1 MLLRSRRSLPPPWRP
16 RAVCDAHLYV
26 VRHMG
31 APPPAPPPYPADALP
46 RADDPARILLA
57 LDLDDTLIHTSR
69 VPPQPGEAAA
79 DMLACA
85 RGGGE
90 STVYVRRRP
99 HVGAFVAALSR
110 AFDLAV
116 FTASP
121 QQFAEEKIDW
131 LASTLADETPGALG
145 RRLYRSSCVE
155 RYGLY
160 IKDLRVFGRPPGRAL
175 LVEDLPCVGGWQP
188 DQVVPIAAWR
198 GDPSDDALPT
208 LLPHLL
214 ALSKLRDVRPALAR
228 AVGLRRRAAALGD
241 DHRGCARLAAEQDA
255 PPAVGPPTPPPAHA
269 AAAAAASADDPWG
282 AGDPAAAAMAAMAAA
297 ALAAPPPVADA
308 PLPPCTCTG
317 NMHALLR
324 GFARRA
330 AGQAPPPKKR
340 KRTVLDGGWAAV
352 VSRTTGD
359 TFYANS
365 YTGETTWEPPPEA
378 TAGFALTRDPTAVPG
393 GIPPPAKAAAAA
405 EEAAKAAPA
414 GATPATA
421 AGAKTK
427 SVCVEA

>member
-188 DQVVPIAAWR
+188 DQVVKVM
-198 GDPSDDALPT
+198 GCS
-208 LLPHLL
+208 
-214 ALSKLRDVRPALAR
+214 
-228 AVGLRRRAAALGD
+228 AVGL
-241 DHRGCARLAAEQDA
+241 C
-255 PPAVGPPTPPPAHA
+255 
-269 AAAAAASADDPWG
+269 S
-282 AGDPAAAAMAAMAAA
+282 
-297 ALAAPPPVADA
+297 
-308 PLPPCTCTG
+308 
-317 NMHALLR
+317 
-324 GFARRA
+324 
-330 AGQAPPPKKR
+330 
-340 KRTVLDGGWAAV
+340 GGL
-352 VSRTTGD
+352 
-359 TFYANS
+359 
-365 YTGETTWEPPPEA
+365 EPPLE
-378 TAGFALTRDPTAVPG
+378 F
-393 GIPPPAKAAAAA
+393 
-405 EEAAKAAPA
+405 
-414 GATPATA
+414 
-421 AGAKTK
+421 
-427 SVCVEA
+427 